1 MLLLFH
7 VLQPD
12 LLIPTPETS
21 TRVLSNA
28 TNRYFTPLNVVV
40 KATSKKGIMHIH
52 YISSD
57 DSSFLDHDL
66 SFDFACYQLLVMDR
80 LADQNEPSRRC

>member
-40 KATSKKGIMHIH
+40 KATSKKGNYAHTLYFIGR
-52 YISSD
+52 
-57 DSSFLDHDL
+57 FE
-66 SFDFACYQLLVMDR
+66 FPGPRPFR
-80 LADQNEPSRRC
+80 